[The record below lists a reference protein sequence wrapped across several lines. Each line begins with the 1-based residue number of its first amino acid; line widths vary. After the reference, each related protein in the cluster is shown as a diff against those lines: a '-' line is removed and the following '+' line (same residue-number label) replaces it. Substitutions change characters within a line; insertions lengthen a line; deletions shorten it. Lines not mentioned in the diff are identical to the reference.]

1 MSHLRDTNT
10 CSVYLNGRS
19 LNVLKRL
26 QSKQPHDILLCA
38 VVKAELSYGA
48 MKGNAPQKHLARL
61 RQFFYPYSSLPFDD
75 DCAVA
80 YGRIRAQLAIAGTPI
95 GPNDLLIAAIALR
108 HGVTLVTH
116 NQAEF
121 SRVNGLQLEDW
132 Q

>member
-1 MSHLRDTNT
+1 MSHLLDTNT

-38 VVKAELSYGA
+38 VVQAELYYGA

-61 RQFFYPYSSLPFDD
+61 QQFFHPYSSLPFDD
-75 DCAVA
+75 DCAVV
-80 YGRIRAQLAIAGTPI
+80 YGRIRAELAAAGTPI

-121 SRVNGLQLEDW
+121 SRVNGLQIEDW